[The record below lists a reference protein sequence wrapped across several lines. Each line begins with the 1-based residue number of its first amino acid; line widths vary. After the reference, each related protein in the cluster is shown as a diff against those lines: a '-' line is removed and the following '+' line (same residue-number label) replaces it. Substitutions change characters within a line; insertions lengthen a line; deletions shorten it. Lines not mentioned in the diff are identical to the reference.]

1 MIRHETAKEITATI
15 LCVTTSVLPSVKLR
29 ILTVKES
36 ILGGHFNQLYALKTL
51 VDVPIRTP
59 TSVKHMADYR
69 ELRVVRDLG

>member
-36 ILGGHFNQLYALKTL
+36 ILDGHFNQFYTAKTR
-51 VDVPIRTP
+51 VDRPIRTP